1 MKMDIFSGKKRN
13 SEILV
18 RENFFRTPKLGAR
31 SPPLVSMLSNFA
43 KMTFRLYL
51 CKLYVNLGSVRQK
64 RADKLCETGA
74 LCTTSHQWKRKF
86 HCGILKWQFSVLKCS
101 GMTNHSILLPSFC
114 IFLEFQDRQLQFSPQ
129 PRLIFNPNNV
139 MKDSLCAFQLHYLKT
154 FRF

>member
-43 KMTFRLYL
+43 KMTFRLYV

-64 RADKLCETGA
+64 RADKLCEHWCPLYHQSSVEEEISLWHSQVAIQCLEMLGNDKSFHLVA
-74 LCTTSHQWKRKF
+74 L
-86 HCGILKWQFSVLKCS
+86 
-101 GMTNHSILLPSFC
+101 
-114 IFLEFQDRQLQFSPQ
+114 FLYF
-129 PRLIFNPNNV
+129 
-139 MKDSLCAFQLHYLKT
+139 
-154 FRF
+154 FRISR